1 LSSIAGG
8 EKRIEKGGE
17 EMKHKAYITALLLL
31 VLIATPLWAAQD
43 VKPDASSGAVATPL
57 AGPDYIIGPGDLL
70 EINVWRDDALS
81 KVVTVLPDGK
91 IFFPLIGQFVAAGKT
106 VAQLK
111 QEIEEKVLPFVPE
124 PVLLVDVKQVNSM
137 IIYVIGRVNTPRNF
151 VLNTHVN
158 VLQALSMAG
167 GLNPFA
173 KRDKIKVFREEGG
186 KTKVFNFK
194 YDDVVDGIHLEQN
207 IQLKRGD
214 VVVVP

>member
-1 LSSIAGG
+1 MRYRAFT
-8 EKRIEKGGE
+8 
-17 EMKHKAYITALLLL
+17 ITLLLL
-31 VLIATPLWAAQD
+31 VLIAAPLWAAQD
-43 VKPDASSGAVATPL
+43 IGKADASGGAVAAPVVV
-57 AGPDYIIGPGDLL
+57 GPDYIIGPGDLL

-111 QEIEEKVLPFVPE
+111 QEIEEKILPYVPE

-137 IIYVIGRVNTPRNF
+137 IIYVIGRVNAPAPGRF
-151 VLNTHVN
+151 ILNAHVT

-186 KTKVFNFK
+186 KTKVFNFR

>member
-1 LSSIAGG
+1 
-8 EKRIEKGGE
+8 
-17 EMKHKAYITALLLL
+17 MKHRKYAVMSLLLML
-31 VLIATPLWAAQD
+31 LAAMPLWAAQD
-43 VKPDASSGAVATPL
+43 VKPDASSGPVATPL
-57 AGPDYIIGPGDLL
+57 AGPDYIIGPGDML

-81 KVVTVLPDGK
+81 KVVTVLPDGT
-91 IFFPLIGQFVAAGKT
+91 IYFPLLGQFVAAGKT

-111 QEIEEKVLPFVPE
+111 QEIEEKVVPYVSD

-137 IIYVIGRVNTPRNF
+137 IIYVIGRVNAPAPGRF

-186 KTKVFNFK
+186 KTKIFNFK

>member
-1 LSSIAGG
+1 
-8 EKRIEKGGE
+8 
-17 EMKHKAYITALLLL
+17 MKHKAYVLIPLLL
-31 VLIATPLWAAQD
+31 VLMAVTPLWSAED
-43 VKPDASSGAVATPL
+43 LKPEASPGPVATPL
-57 AGPDYIIGPGDLL
+57 TGPDYIIGPGDQL

-81 KVVTVLPDGK
+81 KMVFVLPDGT
-91 IFFPLIGQFVAAGKT
+91 IQFPLLGQFLAAGKT
-106 VAQLK
+106 VVQLK
-111 QEIEEKVLPFVPE
+111 QEIEEKVKPYVPE
-124 PVLLVDVKQVNSM
+124 PVLFANVSQVNSM
-137 IIYVIGRVNTPRNF
+137 IIYVIGRVNLVTSGRY

-186 KTKVFNFK
+186 KTKTFNFK
-194 YDDVVDGIHLEQN
+194 YDEVVDGIHLEQN

>member
-1 LSSIAGG
+1 MRYRTWA
-8 EKRIEKGGE
+8 
-17 EMKHKAYITALLLL
+17 ITLLLL
-31 VLIATPLWAAQD
+31 GVIAAPLWAAQD
-43 VKPDASSGAVATPL
+43 AATPGAS
-57 AGPDYIIGPGDLL
+57 AGPIATPITGADYIIGPGDLL

-81 KVVTVLPDGK
+81 KVVTVLPDGT

-106 VAQLK
+106 VGQLK
-111 QEIEEKVLPFVPE
+111 KEIEDKVVPYVSE

-137 IIYVIGRVNTPRNF
+137 IIYVIGRVNAPAPGRF
-151 VLNTHVN
+151 VLNTYVN

-186 KTKVFNFK
+186 KTKIFNFR

-207 IQLKRGD
+207 IQLRRGD